1 MTKRICVPITNR
13 TNYSKLKTIMIELRE
28 RFGPDALQIVA
39 SSTILLEK
47 YGKAFEDLLKD
58 GFRIDKKIDCI
69 LMNDSHEAMA
79 KTVGLSIIEH
89 SSHFAEKKPDMLLVV
104 GDRFDMLAPVVAASM
119 MNVPVVHVQGGETS
133 GTIDNT
139 VRNVI
144 SRFARHHFVATDL
157 SRRHL
162 LDQGLPASTVHNFGC
177 PAVEYISKIDVGPA
191 FNTRKLAKR
200 FKRELAISEKDKYL
214 LVMVHPD
221 TTLDHDVD
229 MNMLLD
235 TVQSFKMPTLVFYP
249 NADAKNFQI
258 VSAMAKHKEN
268 HDFYMLRHMPLEDFV
283 NTMAH
288 AACMIGNS
296 SAGIREA
303 ALFGTPVIN
312 IGSRQAGRER
322 NRNVIDVA
330 GDDSTALRDAIARH
344 LDYRFPRDNIYY
356 QEGCTRRIVDV
367 LARELS

>member
-1 MTKRICVPITNR
+1 MMEI
-13 TNYSKLKTIMIELRE
+13 RE

-47 YGKAFEDLLKD
+47 YGKAFEDLVKD
-58 GFRIDKKIDCI
+58 GFRIEKKIDCI

-89 SSHFAEKKPDMLLVV
+89 AGHFSEKKPDMLLVV
-104 GDRFDMLAPVVAASM
+104 GDRFDMLAPVVAGSM
-119 MNVPVVHVQGGETS
+119 MNVPIVHIQGGETS

-144 SRFARHHFVATDL
+144 SRFARHHFVATEL
-157 SRRHL
+157 SRSHL
-162 LDQGLPASTVHNFGC
+162 LDQGIPASTVHNFGC
-177 PAVEYISKIDVGPA
+177 PAVEYISKIDVGTT
-191 FNTRKLAKR
+191 FNSRRFAKR
-200 FKRELAISEKDKYL
+200 FKREFAISEKDKYL

-221 TTLDHDVD
+221 TTMEHDVD
-229 MNMLLD
+229 MDMLLD
-235 TVQSFKMPTLVFYP
+235 TVQSFKLPTFVFYP

-283 NTMAH
+283 HTMAH

-322 NRNVIDVA
+322 NSNVIDVG
-330 GDDSTALRDAIARH
+330 GDNAAELKQAIASNINN
-344 LDYRFPRDNIYY
+344 RFPRQNIYHK
-356 QEGCTRRIVDV
+356 EGCTRRIVDV
-367 LARELS
+367 LEKELV